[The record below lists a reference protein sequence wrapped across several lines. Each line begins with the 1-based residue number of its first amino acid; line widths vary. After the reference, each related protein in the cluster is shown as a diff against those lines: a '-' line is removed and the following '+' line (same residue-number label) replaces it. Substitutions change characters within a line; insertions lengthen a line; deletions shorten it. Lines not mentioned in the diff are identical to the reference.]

1 MRGSGETYTAIA
13 ALAARAGLGLTLTC
27 VEMCD
32 GQHPPEALCGPEG
45 LLRQVREVA
54 AAAGVPLGG
63 ENALPIYGPGHAD
76 GRALTRVRYNTGPWA
91 PPLQEAG
98 RARAELYG
106 VPAEGGTGEGR
117 RAAATPRRL
126 PAPSPRCGPSPSC
139 ASRPPCWSRPSWTSG
154 GRSCGGCAGR
164 RGREGLVEQARS
176 RARRAHASRRDARR
190 VQ

>member
-76 GRALTRVRYNTGPWA
+76 GRALTRVRYNTGPGA

-106 VPAEGGTGEGR
+106 VPAEGGAGGGSARGSDAAPPPGTLPPMRAFTFLRLTPAMLEPPIVDEWRAFVRRMRGEEEN
-117 RAAATPRRL
+117 A
-126 PAPSPRCGPSPSC
+126 
-139 ASRPPCWSRPSWTSG
+139 G
-154 GRSCGGCAGR
+154 GG
-164 RGREGLVEQARS
+164 
-176 RARRAHASRRDARR
+176 
-190 VQ
+190 